1 MSSYYIVY
9 NVHKFKQRLSTSLYP
24 EKDLIELMSLILN
37 SPYAITFENH
47 ISDDGLNSELRVI
60 WWSKQSYEEWANLN
74 RKRYDELTALFDQ
87 CQKNANVEY
96 LRITSEENYVSKF
109 PYTHYP
115 DKNNLIDW
123 MLIPYFKQ
131 YFIDHIIPLGWLKEH
146 IEKDILLPPKT
157 LDGIACRYIKDRS
170 SNIIRRPV
178 SKRAAKDKAFPIL
191 LSYSFDQVI
200 VTAMN
205 KTPWLYRQLLELN
218 RKCEQL
224 AEQFIIDCDHA
235 AVLVG
240 HKSLGDGL
248 DVHTHRVSDIQRY
261 SLTIVVRLSFNG
273 QGVKS
278 KFYDPFNDNDTLLQ
292 EYYANPNL
300 LDQYIK
306 DRSYTEILFS
316 ARTSILVFN
325 AALTPHDVEYDDDI
339 YLYYVYDNVTFKE
352 NALDIIKK
360 NNSLTNQNNLYFFD
374 YQKVAL
380 E

>member
-1 MSSYYIVY
+1 
-9 NVHKFKQRLSTSLYP
+9 
-24 EKDLIELMSLILN
+24 
-37 SPYAITFENH
+37 
-47 ISDDGLNSELRVI
+47 
-60 WWSKQSYEEWANLN
+60 
-74 RKRYDELTALFDQ
+74 
-87 CQKNANVEY
+87 
-96 LRITSEENYVSKF
+96 
-109 PYTHYP
+109 
-115 DKNNLIDW
+115 
-123 MLIPYFKQ
+123 
-131 YFIDHIIPLGWLKEH
+131 
-146 IEKDILLPPKT
+146 
-157 LDGIACRYIKDRS
+157 
-170 SNIIRRPV
+170 
-178 SKRAAKDKAFPIL
+178 
-191 LSYSFDQVI
+191 VI